1 MTKFPKLENRR
12 RIYDLLLKNP
22 GLHLSKIAEL
32 LNIRISL
39 AEYHLLFLE
48 KHNIIITI
56 SETGYRR
63 YYIKG
68 VTIGPKEKRILAV
81 LRQEIPLKIVLF
93 LLKNQN
99 ATHKEILERFEIA
112 KSTLSYHLKKL
123 VNRGIINIQMLN
135 NEKTYK
141 VMNENE
147 IMMLLIRFKPYR
159 LLDGFK
165 DIWADLTVD

>member
-1 MTKFPKLENRR
+1 MKLFSYLD
-12 RIYDLLLKNP
+12 I
-22 GLHLSKIAEL
+22 
-32 LNIRISL
+32 
-39 AEYHLLFLE
+39 
-48 KHNIIITI
+48 
-56 SETGYRR
+56 
-63 YYIKG
+63 
-68 VTIGPKEKRILAV
+68 VIGPKEKRILAV

-99 ATHKEILERFEIA
+99 ATHKEILERFEIT

-135 NEKTYK
+135 NEKTYN